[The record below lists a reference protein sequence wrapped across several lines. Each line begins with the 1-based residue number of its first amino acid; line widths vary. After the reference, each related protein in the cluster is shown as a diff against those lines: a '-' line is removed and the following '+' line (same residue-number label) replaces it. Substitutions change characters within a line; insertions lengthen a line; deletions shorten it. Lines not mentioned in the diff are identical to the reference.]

1 MYIKNHTHTF
11 TRTRMH
17 ISSLPFLF
25 SSVSFNLCLLRWLS
39 SSPGCFMKMVRNAT
53 YALIIS
59 TDLVFTTA
67 GEPCVK
73 EACVYGTADKKQ
85 FHL

>member
-1 MYIKNHTHTF
+1 
-11 TRTRMH
+11 
-17 ISSLPFLF
+17 
-25 SSVSFNLCLLRWLS
+25 
-39 SSPGCFMKMVRNAT
+39 MKMVRNAT